1 MTFVPLCLKVIHL
14 EERLADWRQKL
25 KQVRTDYNKLLF
37 FHIPKLLR
45 MYRMLY
51 PGSSVLA
58 NVPQLV
64 QEVSFLFDSTV
75 DTREHLTASLQVG
88 MHICV

>member
-1 MTFVPLCLKVIHL
+1 MTAL
-14 EERLADWRQKL
+14 EEKLSDWRQKL
-25 KQVRTDYNKLLF
+25 KQLRSEYDKLLF

-45 MYRMLY
+45 MFKMLY
-51 PGSSVLA
+51 CGSSSVLA

-75 DTREHLTASLQVG
+75 DTRKHISASLQVR
-88 MHICV
+88 MAV